1 MEKIDGVLTMTGAM
15 LEKHAM
21 LANTFDIKSVKVIMS
36 TIDDKCWEILM
47 YVMVVDLK
55 NKFLQ

>member
-1 MEKIDGVLTMTGAM
+1 M

-36 TIDDKCWEILM
+36 TIDDKGWEILM
-47 YVMVVDLK
+47 YHMLVDLK
-55 NKFLQ
+55 SNFYSEA